1 MNDFDIKYEIL
12 DYAKYNKRLLD
23 ICSNPN
29 NKFQVIKQQ
38 DLGKS
43 RCGFPIEHYT
53 IGNGPKHI
61 VYMGGAHGNE
71 IISVDFV
78 TQLMNNIALGKGT
91 FENFDPN
98 EFTIDFIPCQNP
110 EGYFTTTYALNS
122 VMKDM
127 NPEEIEVFGKKY
139 YQAYKQDDINSLA
152 VNACIRAVCDEHGL
166 SEIKEKLV
174 KLFWRSKVNKSFT
187 MVDVINF
194 LVANTNVD
202 ENIAS
207 KRVDKIWKQRKLD
220 PKMIVPEE
228 KFHHKIFN
236 LVTLDCIPE
245 IDEKHKKLKESLIE
259 LYKNGDFPLA
269 TLANF
274 LANASG
280 VNLNDNNEYYFE
292 EQKRQAAEEGTVYAT
307 LRDNNLAKSIPGPV
321 GVSSIDLNGEFVRE
335 PENEALYEFLA
346 RQDESSDN
354 YAFINCHGT
363 GGVIYL
369 YPVAADDLKQAH
381 DTGVERNFS
390 FYINNRIAT
399 EYVKETGRAY
409 EEVKGVNDPYKHM
422 GYPDK
427 ITGVGDILRKKYI
440 ASFLLELSKAG
451 GNPIAPYCDYKGNYI
466 PTMVANMRACSKMM
480 QTIRSLS
487 YLYDT
492 NYTMHYENGRVVYGT
507 TSRR

>member
-91 FENFDPN
+91 FEDFDTN

-127 NPEEIEVFGKKY
+127 SPQEIEAFSKRY
-139 YQAYKQDDINSLA
+139 YLAYKSDDINSMA
-152 VNACIRAVCDEHGL
+152 VNACIRTVCNENGL
-166 SEIKEKLV
+166 SELSSKLI
-174 KLFWRSKVNKSFT
+174 KLFWKTYLNKDFSLR
-187 MVDVINF
+187 DVEDF
-194 LVANTNVD
+194 LIANTKINGMTVSETVRNV
-202 ENIAS
+202 
-207 KRVDKIWKQRKLD
+207 WQQRKLD
-220 PKMIVPEE
+220 SDLVIPKDKM
-228 KFHHKIFN
+228 HHKIFDN
-236 LVTLDCIPE
+236 ISIDCIPE
-245 IDEKHKKLKESLIE
+245 IDDAHIKLKESLRK
-259 LYKNGDFPLA
+259 LYANNDFPIA

-274 LANASG
+274 FSNSAG
-280 VNLNDNNEYYFE
+280 VNLNDNNEFYFE
-292 EQKRQAAEEGTVYAT
+292 AQKRQVAEEGIVYAN

-321 GVSSIDLNGEFVRE
+321 GSASVDLNGEFVSE

-346 RQDESSDN
+346 RQDESSEN

-369 YPVAADDLKQAH
+369 YPVADDDLKQAH

-427 ITGVGDILRKKYI
+427 ITGVGDVLRKKYI

-451 GNPIAPYCDYKGNYI
+451 GNPIAPYCDYKGNYV